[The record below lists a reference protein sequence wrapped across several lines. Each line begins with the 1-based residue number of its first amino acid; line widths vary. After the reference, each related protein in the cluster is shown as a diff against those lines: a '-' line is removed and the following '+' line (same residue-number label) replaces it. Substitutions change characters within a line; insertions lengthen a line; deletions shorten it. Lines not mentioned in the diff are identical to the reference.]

1 MKTLSVIFNI
11 FGVCAIIG
19 AFITFPVGT
28 IPAILFTIMWFAL
41 AGVCGNSS
49 HQGSQLISEVVALR
63 EQQFQLGATPEMKAE
78 RARNIEA
85 KRQQD
90 RQASVIKWSVLGGLT
105 LFLVVCAHI
114 GGNKTEATPTPSAL
128 VESTPY
134 PAATPDDMHPIATPA
149 PTVTGSASLLR
160 LMMVSP
166 GRGAVPAPS
175 IASDSYIPGPTI
187 KEALVAFNELQD
199 QYGRPH
205 INRLQYTAKTDSY
218 SWIGP
223 KLGRK
228 VVMLRGEFNIE
239 VWNDYYKKQHSSQ

>member
-49 HQGSQLISEVVALR
+49 RQGSQLISEVVALR

-85 KRQQD
+85 KRQNDQKA
-90 RQASVIKWSVLGGLT
+90 RIVKWSVLGGLI
-105 LFLVVCAHI
+105 LFIVVSHI
-114 GGNKTEATPTPSAL
+114 GNSGGHEATPSAAL
-128 VESTPY
+128 VESTPTPY
-134 PAATPDDMHPIATPA
+134 PFATPDDMRPIVASTPA
-149 PTVTGSASLLR
+149 PTVT
-160 LMMVSP
+160 
-166 GRGAVPAPS
+166 GAVPAPS
-175 IASDSYIPGPTI
+175 IAGDTYIPDPSI
-187 KEALVAFNELQD
+187 KQALVAFNELQD

-205 INRLQYTAKTDSY
+205 ISRLQYATKTDSY

-223 KLGRK
+223 KLGKK
-228 VVMLRGEFNIE
+228 VVMSRGEFNIE
-239 VWNDYYKKQHSSQ
+239 VWNDYYRKQHSSQ